1 MIKARRGTLRVPEY
15 EPFFADHLPRVPDL
29 LQRLSWEHRQIEK
42 LWKDLQRLHAHDG
55 VTPQPRMGADSEA
68 GVAQMLVQAL
78 ADHEA
83 AERGVLHPAAVKVM
97 TPEWAEANLSEY
109 DELEAMLE
117 QVDGA
122 DPTDDEVFAVYEQ
135 VFSRVMAHINE
146 EEKIVFPVMRVASPP
161 ADLVNP
167 EGYDFLGLPPGKTM
181 IAVTPGQRPLAL
193 GTGRARAQ
201 RQMALGAGAAARPTG
216 DSPTAEP
223 AADGNGHAEVA
234 TNGNGHAADKSDG
247 NGKGK
252 ADSDESGEVDIDLT
266 AIEAEARTNKTRAK
280 RLLRRR

>member
-1 MIKARRGTLRVPEY
+1 MIKARRRTLRVPEY
-15 EPFFADHLPRVPDL
+15 EPFFASHLPKVPDL

-55 VTPQPRMGADSEA
+55 FTPQPRMGLDSEA

-83 AERGVLHPAAVKVM
+83 AERAVLHPAAAKVM
-97 TPEWAEANLSEY
+97 TPAWAEANLSEY

-117 QVDGA
+117 EVDGA
-122 DPTDDEVFAVYEQ
+122 DPSDDDVFAVYER
-135 VFSRVMAHINE
+135 VFTQVMAHINE
-146 EEKIVFPVMRVASPP
+146 EEKIVFPVMRVSSPP

-167 EGYDFLGLPPGKTM
+167 EGYDFLGLPPGRTM

-201 RQMALGAGAAARPTG
+201 RQMALGAAAAAPATEDGRP
-216 DSPTAEP
+216 AQP

-234 TNGNGHAADKSDG
+234 ANGNGAAEGDG
-247 NGKGK
+247 K
-252 ADSDESGEVDIDLT
+252 GEVDIDLT
-266 AIEAEARTNKTRAK
+266 AIEAQVAGTKTRTK